1 MTKKNIKPSAEAIK
15 SIMEQNEEYL
25 RPLVQMVVQEI
36 LESAMAEH

>member
-1 MTKKNIKPSAEAIK
+1 MTKKNIKPKAEAIK
-15 SIMEQNEEYL
+15 LIMEQNKEYL